1 MGQSS
6 QPHELGGGLKSR
18 HVTMLSIAGVI
29 GASLFVGSSVA
40 IAEAGPA
47 VLLAYLFAGLLVVM
61 IMRMLAEMAVAT
73 PDTGS
78 FSTYADKAIGR
89 WAGYTIGWLYWWF
102 WVLVIPLEANIA
114 AMILHSWV
122 PGIPIWLF
130 SLVITLALTGSNLLS
145 VKNYGEFEFWLA
157 LCKVIAILAFIF
169 LGAVAISGFSPYAEV
184 SGISRLWDS
193 GGFMPN
199 GFGAVLSA
207 MLITMFSF
215 MGAEIVTIAAAES
228 DTPEK
233 HIVRA
238 TNSVIWRISIF
249 YLCSIFVVV
258 ALIPW
263 NMPGLKAVGSYR
275 SALYTA
281 SRMLYSLSRRGDA
294 PAVMGKINR
303 SKTPYVAVLLSTGAA
318 FLTVVV
324 NYYAPAKVFKF
335 LIDSSGAIALLVYL
349 VIAVS
354 QLRMR
359 KILRAEGSEIRLRMW
374 LYPWLTWL
382 VIGFITFVLVVMLF
396 RPAQQLEVIST
407 GLLAIGIICTVPIM
421 ARWKKLVLWQKT
433 PVHNT
438 R

>member
-1 MGQSS
+1 
-6 QPHELGGGLKSR
+6 
-18 HVTMLSIAGVI
+18 MLSIAGVI

-169 LGAVAISGFSPYAEV
+169 LGAVAISGFYPYADV

-233 HIVRA
+233 HIVYFLFVFYFCRCGINPVEYARA
-238 TNSVIWRISIF
+238 ESRWFLSLGSGIAQYSSCEINH
-249 YLCSIFVVV
+249 
-258 ALIPW
+258 
-263 NMPGLKAVGSYR
+263 GLRDITFRNQLPELGAVYR
-275 SALYTA
+275 FQ
-281 SRMLYSLSRRGDA
+281 D
-294 PAVMGKINR
+294 
-303 SKTPYVAVLLSTGAA
+303 
-318 FLTVVV
+318 
-324 NYYAPAKVFKF
+324 
-335 LIDSSGAIALLVYL
+335 ALLL
-349 VIAVS
+349 KPS
-354 QLRMR
+354 R
-359 KILRAEGSEIRLRMW
+359 
-374 LYPWLTWL
+374 
-382 VIGFITFVLVVMLF
+382 
-396 RPAQQLEVIST
+396 
-407 GLLAIGIICTVPIM
+407 
-421 ARWKKLVLWQKT
+421 
-433 PVHNT
+433 
-438 R
+438 